1 MYTSIM
7 YDVWYM
13 VGNTQTCTNRKRA
26 FASSGSI
33 FNIFEQKDMALG
45 DLAFLYNRGPSFD
58 KST

>member
-26 FASSGSI
+26 FASSI

-45 DLAFLYNRGPSFD
+45 DLAFFIQQRAKF
-58 KST
+58 

>member
-13 VGNTQTCTNRKRA
+13 VGNTQTCTNRKIA

-45 DLAFLYNRGPSFD
+45 DLAFFIQQRAKF
-58 KST
+58 